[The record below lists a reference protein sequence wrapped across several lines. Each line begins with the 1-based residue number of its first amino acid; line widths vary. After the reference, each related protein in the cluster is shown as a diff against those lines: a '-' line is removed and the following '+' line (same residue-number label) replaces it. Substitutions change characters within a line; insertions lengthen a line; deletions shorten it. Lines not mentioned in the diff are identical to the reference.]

1 MVLGQ
6 TETRTNNLTSNL
18 IDPVSGEPDYK
29 FSAVEVEKYV
39 KPRERIVVV
48 GAGAAAYRFIMTHRE
63 LNREDEIQVFSREK
77 HPFYNRVLLPEYLHN
92 HLPWERLP
100 KFRDEN
106 GGASCTVSG
115 CQDVSITVVAAS

>member
-1 MVLGQ
+1 MPMHWGMVLGQ

-77 HPFYNRVLLPEYLHN
+77 HPFYNRVLLRSEEHTSDLQSLMRISYAVFCLKKKKSKN
-92 HLPWERLP
+92 
-100 KFRDEN
+100 
-106 GGASCTVSG
+106 
-115 CQDVSITVVAAS
+115 